1 MNVTKEIIYGN
12 FKNKE
17 ILKGSNSYNSL
28 KFRKFLNFLRHFLA
42 GILKSRLTFNFV
54 PKSFSKL
61 KASSHVLQLFSALIF
76 PISFLYGVFLIK
88 KCVNFL

>member
-28 KFRKFLNFLRHFLA
+28 KFRKFLNFLKYFLA

-54 PKSFSKL
+54 PKSFSKS
-61 KASSHVLQLFSALIF
+61 KASSHSRHVIQLFSALIF
-76 PISFLYGVFLIK
+76 PISFLYCVFLIK
-88 KCVNFL
+88 NL